1 MRVQMSLSGNGRRM
15 WAVLTIT
22 GQIEVPSK
30 ETECQVEMGAEGRV
44 RGVRGRAVTLLS
56 DKSNGQRAE
65 EASGK
70 TS

>member
-1 MRVQMSLSGNGRRM
+1 M

-22 GQIEVPSK
+22 GRIEVLGK
-30 ETECQVEMGAEGRV
+30 ETESQVEMGTEGRL
-44 RGVRGRAVTLLS
+44 RGVQGRALALALLS

-65 EASGK
+65 EASGT

>member
-1 MRVQMSLSGNGRRM
+1 M

-22 GQIEVPSK
+22 GRIEVLGK
-30 ETECQVEMGAEGRV
+30 ETESQAEMGTEGRV
-44 RGVRGRAVTLLS
+44 RGVRGRALALLS

>member
-1 MRVQMSLSGNGRRM
+1 M

-22 GQIEVPSK
+22 GRIEVLGK
-30 ETECQVEMGAEGRV
+30 ETESQVEMGTEGRV
-44 RGVRGRAVTLLS
+44 RGMLGRALALLS

>member
-1 MRVQMSLSGNGRRM
+1 M

-22 GQIEVPSK
+22 GQIEVLGNEK
-30 ETECQVEMGAEGRV
+30 ESQVEMGTEGRA
-44 RGVRGRAVTLLS
+44 RGVRGRALALLS

-70 TS
+70 TFH